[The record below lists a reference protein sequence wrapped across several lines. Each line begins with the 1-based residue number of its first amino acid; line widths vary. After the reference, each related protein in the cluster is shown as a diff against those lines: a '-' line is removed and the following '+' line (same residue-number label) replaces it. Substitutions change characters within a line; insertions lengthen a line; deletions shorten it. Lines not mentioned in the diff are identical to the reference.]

1 MNMLPCVDGDA
12 SVVGVSMVIDS
23 ALLLIQ
29 IQDGA
34 TCTYSICMR
43 IRKHL
48 SYQTKTK
55 TSEERKSTC
64 TKHTM
69 FEKVHQILFFSKP
82 LRPGA
87 KVTLQR
93 IPKAIVKPIK
103 ANAALVT
110 CLLELTEA
118 AAGVLDS
125 ASGVLDSTSGVAD
138 SVVERLDRSRSKGD
152 S

>member
-1 MNMLPCVDGDA
+1 M
-12 SVVGVSMVIDS
+12 
-23 ALLLIQ
+23 
-29 IQDGA
+29 
-34 TCTYSICMR
+34 
-43 IRKHL
+43 
-48 SYQTKTK
+48 K

-93 IPKAIVKPIK
+93 IPKAKVKPIK
-103 ANAALVT
+103 ASAALVA

-125 ASGVLDSTSGVAD
+125 ASGVLDSTSGVPDSPSGVPDSTSGVAD
-138 SVVERLDRSRSKGD
+138 SVVERLNRSRLKGD

>member
-82 LRPGA
+82 LRPRA

-93 IPKAIVKPIK
+93 IPKAKGKPIK

>member
-1 MNMLPCVDGDA
+1 M
-12 SVVGVSMVIDS
+12 
-23 ALLLIQ
+23 
-29 IQDGA
+29 
-34 TCTYSICMR
+34 
-43 IRKHL
+43 
-48 SYQTKTK
+48 K

-93 IPKAIVKPIK
+93 IPKAKVNPIK
-103 ANAALVT
+103 ANAALVA

-118 AAGVLDS
+118 AAGHIYHLLIALALILLARAMHAPPSTCAKKAHIVLRIRIVKMR
-125 ASGVLDSTSGVAD
+125 A
-138 SVVERLDRSRSKGD
+138 KGQTIWTCW
-152 S
+152 